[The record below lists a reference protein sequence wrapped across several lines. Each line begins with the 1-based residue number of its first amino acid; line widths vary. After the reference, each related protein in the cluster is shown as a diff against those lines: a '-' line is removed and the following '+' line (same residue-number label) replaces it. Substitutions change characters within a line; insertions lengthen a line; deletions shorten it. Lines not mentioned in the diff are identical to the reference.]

1 MRTLISMMSMSS
13 TRALVVVLL
22 VAMVVAAV
30 AFGFS
35 FDTVSAGAKTN
46 GGNFCM
52 RC

>member
-1 MRTLISMMSMSS
+1 MRTLIEMMSVSS
-13 TRALVVVLL
+13 ARAFVVVLL

-30 AFGFS
+30 VFGFS
-35 FDTVSAGAKTN
+35 FDSVSAGPHTN